1 MAIDVRLTDP
11 EAAKDVI
18 WRTRKLNEEVLA
30 VNPEICIERARLIT
44 ESYRETETEPMIIRR
59 AKALANVL
67 EKMTIFI
74 QKDQLIAGVQ
84 ASKLR
89 SAPLFPETEA
99 NYLEKEIDLF
109 EKREQDRLIIP
120 PNIRIEL
127 LDEVLPYWKGKCL
140 DEIALASMPE
150 KTREIAMLDEQI
162 FSVGIHLSGSIGH
175 IIADYD
181 RVIAKGYLEI
191 RSEAEDYLRNLNLS
205 DPDNTSKLHFYKSI
219 IIICDAIIRWGKRYS
234 VLAREL
240 AASEPDA
247 RWKAE
252 LEIMADICERVPALP
267 ARNFREA
274 VQAFW
279 FSHLLCFI
287 EQNGLAVSVG
297 RFDQFMFPYYRQ
309 SIAED
314 EITKDE
320 AQELLECLWI
330 KFTEIMRAYDF
341 EGAKYYA
348 GFSISENLVLGGV
361 DSQGRDA
368 TNELSFMCLDAE
380 SHTSLSQPNLSVR
393 VHNNMPEDFFRKA
406 VRIAAT
412 GRTKPEFFNDT
423 VAIQSLL
430 SLGVPLKEA
439 RDYSISG
446 CVEAVPPHTNGMT
459 NASMSNIAKA
469 LELALNNGVCRLSG
483 KQIGP
488 KTGDPKSF
496 TCMEDLL
503 YAFKTQVASYVKEM
517 VTALQF
523 IEKAHAQY
531 YPLPYFSL
539 LLDDC
544 LELGLDFTQGGA
556 RYNYTGPQA
565 VGLSDVADSLAAI
578 SKFVFDEKSVS
589 MDFLLNALDND
600 FEGAEELRQQLVNKA
615 PKYGNDDDYVDELAS
630 KVVLIYCE
638 EVQQYKN
645 TRGGVYRPGVYSVSA
660 NVPLG
665 LHVGALPNGRKSRA
679 ALGDGVG
686 PVQACDIMGPTAVT
700 RSVAKLNHELVTN
713 GTLLNQKFSRDLMS
727 TEEGKQGLGNLIRS
741 YFDLGGWHI
750 QFNVVDAEVLR
761 DAQKKPQDHKDLII
775 RVAGYSAFFVEL
787 DSKVQDDIIN
797 RTEQTDF

>member
-1 MAIDVRLTDP
+1 MAIDVRLTDSS
-11 EAAKDVI
+11 AADEVI

-30 VNPEICIERARLIT
+30 VNPEICIERARLVT
-44 ESYRETETEPMIIRR
+44 ESYRETENEPMIIRR
-59 AKALANVL
+59 AKALSRVL

-89 SAPLFPETEA
+89 SSPLFPETEA
-99 NYLEKEIDLF
+99 NYLKKEIDLF
-109 EKREQDRLIIP
+109 EKREQDRLIVP
-120 PNIRIEL
+120 SGSKKEL
-127 LDEVLPYWKGKCL
+127 LEEILPYWDGKCL
-140 DEIALASMPE
+140 DELALASLPE
-150 KTREIAMLDEQI
+150 KTREAAMLENQI
-162 FSVGIHLSGSIGH
+162 FSVGIHLTGSIGH

-181 RVIAKGYLEI
+181 RVIAKGYI
-191 RSEAEDYLRNLNLS
+191 AMRTEAEAFLSSLDLS
-205 DPDNTSKLHFYKSI
+205 DPGNTSKMHFYQAE
-219 IIICDAIIRWGKRYS
+219 IIICDAIIGWGKRYAE
-234 VLAREL
+234 LAREM
-240 AASEPDA
+240 AADETDGQ
-247 RWKAE
+247 WKKE
-252 LEIMADICERVPALP
+252 LLIMADICDRVPALP
-267 ARNFREA
+267 AASFREA

-297 RFDQFMFPYYRQ
+297 RFDQFMYPYYRQ
-309 SIAED
+309 SID
-314 EITKDE
+314 SGDISRDD

-341 EGAKYYA
+341 ECAKYYA

-361 DSQGRDA
+361 DVQGKDA

-406 VRIAAT
+406 VRLAST
-412 GRTKPEFFNDT
+412 GRTKPQFFNDA
-423 VAIQSLL
+423 VAVQSLL
-430 SLGVPLKEA
+430 SLGVPLNDA

-469 LELALNNGVCRLSG
+469 LELALNNGICRLSG
-483 KQIGP
+483 KQVGP
-488 KTGDPKSF
+488 ETGDPRTFSSLEEL
-496 TCMEDLL
+496 MR
-503 YAFKTQVASYVKEM
+503 AFKTQVAAYVKEM

-523 IEKAHAQY
+523 IEKAHASY

-539 LLDDC
+539 IIDDC
-544 LELGLDFTQGGA
+544 LERGLDFTEGGA

-578 SKFVFDEKSVS
+578 GKFVYDEKSIPI
-589 MDFLLNALDND
+589 DLLLAALDKD
-600 FEGAEELRQQLVNKA
+600 FDGAEELRQQLANKA

-630 KVVLIYCE
+630 RVVQIYCE
-638 EVQQYKN
+638 EVEQYKN

-665 LHVGALPNGRKSRA
+665 LHVGALPNGRRSRT

-700 RSVAKLNHELVTN
+700 RSVAKLNHEGVTN
-713 GTLLNQKFSRDLMS
+713 GTLLNQKFSRDLMN
-727 TEEGKQGLGNLIRS
+727 TDEGRRGLGDLIRS

-750 QFNVVDAEVLR
+750 QFNVVDAETLR
-761 DAQKKPQDHKDLII
+761 EAQQKPQEHKDLII

-787 DSKVQDDIIN
+787 DSKVQNDIIN
-797 RTEQTDF
+797 RTEQKSF